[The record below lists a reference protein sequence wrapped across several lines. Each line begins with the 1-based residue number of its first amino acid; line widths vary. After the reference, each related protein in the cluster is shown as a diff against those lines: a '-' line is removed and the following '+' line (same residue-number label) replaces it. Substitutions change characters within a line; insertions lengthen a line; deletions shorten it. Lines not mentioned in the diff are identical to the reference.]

1 VSFLQHRTKHRG
13 PPPHL
18 HIQLEGGRGSSNKGG
33 RKRVGQ
39 DSQCKTRQNK
49 TRARRTELGTPAI
62 PPCPP
67 PIPKIH
73 CRIPCV
79 EQEGRALEAA
89 RGTGSIQ
96 DLCGFNPLWS
106 GRMRLHS
113 LLVWFYLCIRLI
125 IRRLSLPCWSS
136 NPGPLILQAWALPL
150 SCISSLMVFHFT
162 YRTGVTNMHN
172 ITALTV
178 PSTAV
183 LWNPR
188 CIGSRTPLD
197 AFYEARSIC
206 LYNGTVR
213 EFHKLDSCL
222 VNPACCVASL
232 THRPARALLTI
243 WRISLR
249 PRMLSFA

>member
-1 VSFLQHRTKHRG
+1 M
-13 PPPHL
+13 
-18 HIQLEGGRGSSNKGG
+18 
-33 RKRVGQ
+33 
-39 DSQCKTRQNK
+39 
-49 TRARRTELGTPAI
+49 
-62 PPCPP
+62 
-67 PIPKIH
+67 
-73 CRIPCV
+73 